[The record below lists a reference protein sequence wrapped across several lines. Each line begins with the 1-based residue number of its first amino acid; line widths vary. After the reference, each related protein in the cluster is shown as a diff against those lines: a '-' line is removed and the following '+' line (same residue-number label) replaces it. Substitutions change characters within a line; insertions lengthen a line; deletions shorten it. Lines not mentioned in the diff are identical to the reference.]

1 MPVVCIGFLAVRGD
15 SALRGYGTF
24 HIPKWRLRLHDC
36 ACFSGPS
43 GDWIALPSK
52 PRKGA
57 EGAHGNQF
65 TPCVSFDDTDTSRD
79 FGRAAL
85 AALDAYRPDWRG
97 R

>member
-1 MPVVCIGFLAVRGD
+1 MPIVCIGFLSARGD
-15 SALRGYGTF
+15 GPLRGHGTF
-24 HIPKWRLRLHDC
+24 HIPRWRLRLHDC

-52 PRKGA
+52 PRRT
-57 EGAHGNQF
+57 EGKDGF
-65 TPCVSFDDTDTSRD
+65 TPCVSFDDADTARD